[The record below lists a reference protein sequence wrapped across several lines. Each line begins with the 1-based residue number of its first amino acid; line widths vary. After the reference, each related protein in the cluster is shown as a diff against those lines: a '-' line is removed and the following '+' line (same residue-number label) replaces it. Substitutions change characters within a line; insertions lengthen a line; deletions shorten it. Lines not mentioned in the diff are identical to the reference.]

1 MKTVVITGS
10 ARGLGLEMAK
20 QFIQNNYNVVI
31 CDILEEKLQESKKE
45 LENMSNEGK
54 ALAITCDVTKENDL
68 QNVMDKT
75 IETFNSVD
83 IWINNAGV
91 NQPMLP
97 IWEVETDKINRLID
111 IDLKGA
117 IIGSKIA
124 MKQMIK
130 QGFGQIYGIEGYG
143 SNDAMMLG
151 LSVYG
156 TSKRG
161 LTYFL
166 QALAK
171 EVDEKKLPIK
181 IGLLS
186 PGIMI
191 TDFITHAMGDESF
204 ELPEKT
210 KKVYN
215 ILGDY
220 PDVIAKFLVEKMIA
234 NKKNGVRINWLT
246 NAKASF
252 RFMTCAFNK
261 RDFFNLLG
269 DGKNSNK

>member
-10 ARGLGLEMAK
+10 ARGLGLEMSK

-31 CDILEEKLQESKKE
+31 CDVLEEKLQESKQE
-45 LENMSNEGK
+45 LENMSNGGK
-54 ALAITCDVTKENDL
+54 VLAITCDVTKEDDL
-68 QNVMDKT
+68 QNVMNKT

-166 QALAK
+166 DALAK
-171 EVDEKKLPIK
+171 EVEEEKLPIQ
-181 IGLLS
+181 IGKLS

-191 TDFITHAMGDESF
+191 TDFITHSMGNEEF

-220 PDVIAKFLVEKMIA
+220 PDVIAEFLVSKMII

-246 NAKASF
+246 NTKASL

-261 RDFFNLLG
+261 RDFFKALES
-269 DGKNSNK
+269 GKNN

>member
-10 ARGLGLEMAK
+10 ARGLGLEMSK
-20 QFIQNNYNVVI
+20 QFIQNDYNVVI
-31 CDILEEKLQESKKE
+31 CDVLEDKLQESKKE
-45 LENMSNEGK
+45 LENMSKGGK
-54 ALAITCDVTKENDL
+54 VLALPCDVTKEEDL
-68 QNVMDKT
+68 QKVMDKT
-75 IETFNSVD
+75 IETFKTVD

-91 NQPMLP
+91 NQPMVP
-97 IWEVETDKINRLID
+97 IWEVDSDKINRLID

-166 QALAK
+166 EALAK

-191 TDFITHAMGDESF
+191 TDFITHAMGNESF

-220 PDVIAKFLVEKMIA
+220 PDVIAKFLVEKMIV

-269 DGKNSNK
+269 DGKDSNK

>member
-10 ARGLGLEMAK
+10 ARGLGFEMAK
-20 QFIQNNYNVVI
+20 QFIQKDYNVVI
-31 CDILEEKLQESKKE
+31 CDVLEEKLESSKE
-45 LENMSNEGK
+45 ILEKLAKGNNK
-54 ALAITCDVTKENDL
+54 VLALKCDVTNENDL
-68 QNVMDKT
+68 QNVMDST
-75 IETFNSVD
+75 VENFNNVD

-91 NQPMLP
+91 NQPMVP
-97 IWEVETDKINRLID
+97 IWEVDSDKINRLID

-166 QALAK
+166 DALAK
-171 EVDEKKLPIK
+171 EVEEKNLPIQ
-181 IGLLS
+181 IGKLS

-191 TDFITHAMGDESF
+191 TNFITHAMGDEAF

-220 PDVIAKFLVEKMIA
+220 PDVIAEFLVSKMIS

-261 RDFFNLLG
+261 RDFFNKLEEG
-269 DGKNSNK
+269 ENKY

>member
-10 ARGLGLEMAK
+10 ARGLGFELAK
-20 QFIQNNYNVVI
+20 CFRKNNYNVVLS
-31 CDILEEKLQESKKE
+31 DILEDKLLESQKSLEDNIESK
-45 LENMSNEGK
+45 GK
-54 ALAITCDVTKENDL
+54 VVSVVCDVTNENDL
-68 QNVMDKT
+68 LKLMDKT
-75 IETFNSVD
+75 LSNFNSVD

-91 NQPMLP
+91 NQPMVP
-97 IWEVETDKINRLID
+97 IWEVDSKSIDRLID
-111 IDLKGA
+111 IDLKSS

-124 MKQMIK
+124 VNQMIK
-130 QGFGQIYGIEGYG
+130 QGYGQIYGVEGYG
-143 SNDAMMLG
+143 SNDAIMLG

-161 LTYFL
+161 LTYFYK
-166 QALAK
+166 ALAK
-171 EVDEKKLPIK
+171 EVDEKKLNIK

-191 TDFITHAMGDESF
+191 TDFITHSMGNDSF

-220 PDVIAKFLVEKMIA
+220 PDVIANFLVNKMI
-234 NKKNGVRINWLT
+234 NNTKNNVRFNWLT
-246 NAKASF
+246 NAKASL

-261 RDFFNLLG
+261 RDFF
-269 DGKNSNK
+269 KK